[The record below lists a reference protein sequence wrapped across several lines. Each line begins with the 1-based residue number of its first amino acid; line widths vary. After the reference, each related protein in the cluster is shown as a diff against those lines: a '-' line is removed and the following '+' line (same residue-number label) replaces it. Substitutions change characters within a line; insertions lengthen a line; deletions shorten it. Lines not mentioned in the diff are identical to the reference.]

1 MKPIDLKTVEHIMQL
16 RKEGFTYGD
25 ISEITG
31 VSHGTIAR
39 YAKGKAKK
47 AKTRPRITEAQIK
60 QMNDLL
66 NKGMT
71 KTKIA
76 EELNVSMNSVIR
88 NTPKNPKAV
97 KAQKHVVTSDSDLTM
112 DLLPDFLSGYLDGLS
127 VRFNVPRSQ
136 IEDIVISRLETKIDH
151 CSGWISL
158 TWIFG
163 GGLLL
168 ALLSHLS

>member
-1 MKPIDLKTVEHIMQL
+1 MRKINEKKVKEIVSLRNKGYSIKATSDLV
-16 RKEGFTYGD
+16 
-25 ISEITG
+25 G
-31 VSHGTIAR
+31 VSPGTVVR
-39 YAKGKAKK
+39 YSKKGKAKV
-47 AKTRPRITEAQIK
+47 K
-60 QMNDLL
+60 QSRVA
-66 NKGMT
+66 
-71 KTKIA
+71 A
-76 EELNVSMNSVIR
+76 EPL
-88 NTPKNPKAV
+88 T
-97 KAQKHVVTSDSDLTM
+97 TSEPLTM

-136 IEDIVISRLETKIDH
+136 IDDIVISRLETKIDH

>member
-1 MKPIDLKTVEHIMQL
+1 MRKIDEKKVKEIVKL
-16 RKEGFTYGD
+16 RNEGYSIKATSD
-25 ISEITG
+25 LVG
-31 VSHGTIAR
+31 VSQGTVVR
-39 YAKGKAKK
+39 YSKKGKAKV
-47 AKTRPRITEAQIK
+47 K
-60 QMNDLL
+60 QSRVD
-66 NKGMT
+66 KPSVA
-71 KTKIA
+71 A
-76 EELNVSMNSVIR
+76 E
-88 NTPKNPKAV
+88 P
-97 KAQKHVVTSDSDLTM
+97 LTM

>member
-1 MKPIDLKTVEHIMQL
+1 MRKIDEKKVKEIVSL
-16 RKEGFTYGD
+16 RNKGYSIKATSD
-25 ISEITG
+25 LVG
-31 VSHGTIAR
+31 VSPGTVVR
-39 YAKGKAKK
+39 YSKKGKVKVKQSRVAVV
-47 AKTRPRITEAQIK
+47 KT
-60 QMNDLL
+60 
-66 NKGMT
+66 
-71 KTKIA
+71 
-76 EELNVSMNSVIR
+76 
-88 NTPKNPKAV
+88 
-97 KAQKHVVTSDSDLTM
+97 DSDLTL

-136 IEDIVISRLETKIDH
+136 IDDIVISRLETKIDH

>member
-1 MKPIDLKTVEHIMQL
+1 MRKIDEKKVKEIVSL
-16 RKEGFTYGD
+16 RNKGYSIKATSD
-25 ISEITG
+25 LVG
-31 VSHGTIAR
+31 VSPGTVVR
-39 YAKGKAKK
+39 YSKKGK
-47 AKTRPRITEAQIK
+47 
-60 QMNDLL
+60 
-66 NKGMT
+66 G
-71 KTKIA
+71 
-76 EELNVSMNSVIR
+76 
-88 NTPKNPKAV
+88 AV
-97 KAQKHVVTSDSDLTM
+97 KQSRVDKPSVAVVKTDSDLTM

-136 IEDIVISRLETKIDH
+136 IDDIVISRLETKKDH

>member
-1 MKPIDLKTVEHIMQL
+1 MRKIDEKKVKDIVDL
-16 RKEGFTYGD
+16 RNEGYS
-25 ISEITG
+25 ISATAKIVG
-31 VSHGTIAR
+31 VSQGTVVR
-39 YAKGKAKK
+39 YSKKGKVKVKQSRVAK
-47 AKTRPRITEAQIK
+47 
-60 QMNDLL
+60 
-66 NKGMT
+66 
-71 KTKIA
+71 
-76 EELNVSMNSVIR
+76 
-88 NTPKNPKAV
+88 PKAV
-97 KAQKHVVTSDSDLTM
+97 VQQTTAEPLTM

-136 IEDIVISRLETKIDH
+136 IDDIVISRLETKIDH